1 MDTTSGTTGTG
12 GGLALGGYYNGTSD
26 IVYHFGNIQGIK
38 ENSTAGNYAG
48 AMIFSTRQQGGT
60 PLEKMR
66 ITSDGAVVLQPNGIT
81 TGLRLQGRSSDNN
94 FYIQWKSN
102 DGGTTY
108 GSIGTDSANTSL
120 QYNTDIHDFNSAS
133 SSVNF
138 LELKSTGAVF
148 NEGGANADFRVESDA
163 NSNAIFLDAGQD
175 VVSLGAATINGAFV
189 DNQYVGLQI
198 GTPGVDNF
206 GGHMFMSQTAA
217 TDTWMDIIAT
227 HDDNATGVYFTIHG
241 VRTGDQNRSYVA
253 FVRYAY
259 SNAFNLMQVSQQNCT
274 VEFRT
279 SGDVLQY
286 RFTSA
291 GPYFVNLSI
300 LSAG

>member
-1 MDTTSGTTGTG
+1 
-12 GGLALGGYYNGTSD
+12 
-26 IVYHFGNIQGIK
+26 
-38 ENSTAGNYAG
+38 
-48 AMIFSTRQQGGT
+48 
-60 PLEKMR
+60 
-66 ITSDGAVVLQPNGIT
+66 
-81 TGLRLQGRSSDNN
+81 
-94 FYIQWKSN
+94 
-102 DGGTTY
+102 
-108 GSIGTDSANTSL
+108 
-120 QYNTDIHDFNSAS
+120 
-133 SSVNF
+133 
-138 LELKSTGAVF
+138 
-148 NEGGANADFRVESDA
+148 
-163 NSNAIFLDAGQD
+163 
-175 VVSLGAATINGAFV
+175 
-189 DNQYVGLQI
+189 
-198 GTPGVDNF
+198 
-206 GGHMFMSQTAA
+206 MFMSQTAA